1 MEDLYGAIE
10 AGGTKFVCAVGNH
23 PDDLKNESNR
33 THFETTTR
41 EETIGRAIEFF
52 NAQEQR
58 CGKALSA
65 IGIGSF
71 GPIDLN
77 HHSKTYGYITSTP
90 KRDWKNTNFVGM
102 IKGKDQREFNIP
114 IGFDTDVNAAALGE
128 HVWGAAQG
136 LSDFIYLTI
145 GTGIGGGGMV
155 NGKLMHGLI
164 HPEMGHIFLPR
175 APKEKSDFKGTCPFH
190 GDRCLEGLASGPAI
204 EERWKVKSA
213 TDLEATH
220 EAWDLEAHY
229 IALGLVNYICTLSP
243 QRIIL
248 GGGVMEQ
255 KQLLPLIHDKV
266 KTMLNGYIQ
275 ADEILNNIQDYI
287 VLPGLGNRAGVI
299 GALELAR
306 QQVV

>member
-1 MEDLYGAIE
+1 MANLYGAIE

-23 PDDLKNESNR
+23 PDDLKNETNQ
-33 THFETTTR
+33 TEFETTTPV
-41 EETIGRAIEFF
+41 ETIGQAIAFF
-52 NAQEQR
+52 NEQEQR
-58 CGKALSA
+58 YGKPLSA

-77 HHSKTYGYITSTP
+77 HDSDTYGYITATP
-90 KRDWKNTNFVGM
+90 KPYWSNTDFVGM
-102 IKGKDQREFNIP
+102 IKRDFDIP

-145 GTGIGGGGMV
+145 GTGIGGGGMI

-164 HPEMGHIFLPR
+164 HPEMGHIFIPR
-175 APKEKSDFKGTCPFH
+175 APTDDYEGKCPFH
-190 GDRCLEGLASGPAI
+190 QYRCLEGLACGPAI
-204 EERWKVKSA
+204 SRRWNVESA
-213 TDLEATH
+213 TLLEATH

-229 IALGLVNYICTLSP
+229 LALGLVNYICTLSP
-243 QRIIL
+243 QRIIM
-248 GGGVMEQ
+248 GGGVMAQ
-255 KQLLPLIHDKV
+255 PQLLPLIHDKV
-266 KTMLNGYIQ
+266 KAMLNDYIQ
-275 ADEILNNIQDYI
+275 AAEIVDDIQHYI
-287 VLPGLGNRAGVI
+287 VLPGLSNRSGVI

>member
-1 MEDLYGAIE
+1 MNSLYGAIE
-10 AGGTKFVCAVGNH
+10 AGGNKFVCAVGSS
-23 PDDLKNESNR
+23 PDDLNETR
-33 THFETTTR
+33 FETTKPV
-41 EETIGRAIEFF
+41 ETIARAIAFF
-52 NAQEQR
+52 KEEEQR
-58 CGKALSA
+58 CEKRLNA

-77 HHSKTYGYITSTP
+77 DKSNTYGYITSTP
-90 KRDWKNTNFVGM
+90 KTDWANTNFVGM
-102 IKGKDQREFNIP
+102 VKNEFDMP

-175 APKEKSDFKGTCPFH
+175 APSEKEDYKGTCPFH
-190 GDRCLEGLASGPAI
+190 QRRCLEGLASGPAI
-204 EERWKVKSA
+204 AKRWKVESA
-213 TDLEATH
+213 THLERRH

-229 IALGLVNYICTLSP
+229 LALALVNYICTLSP

-255 KQLLPLIHDKV
+255 EQLLPLIHNKV
-266 KTMLNGYIQ
+266 KTMLNDYIQ
-275 ADEILNNIQDYI
+275 SPEILDNIQHYI
-287 VLPGLGNRAGVI
+287 VLPGLSNQAGIV

-306 QQVV
+306 TQA

>member
-1 MEDLYGAIE
+1 MESLYGAIE

-23 PDDLKNESNR
+23 PDDLKNETNQ
-33 THFETTTR
+33 TEFETTTPV
-41 EETIGRAIEFF
+41 ETIDQAIKFF
-52 NAQEQR
+52 KEQEQR
-58 CGKALSA
+58 YGKPLSA

-77 HHSKTYGYITSTP
+77 RDSDTYGYITSTP
-90 KRDWKNTNFVGM
+90 KPNWANTDFVGV
-102 IKGKDQREFNIP
+102 IKREFNIP

-128 HVWGAAQG
+128 HVWGAVQG

-164 HPEMGHIFLPR
+164 HPEMGHIFIPR
-175 APKEKSDFKGTCPFH
+175 DPKDGYEGKCWFH
-190 GDRCLEGLASGPAI
+190 QHRCLEGLASGPAI
-204 EERWKVKSA
+204 SERWKVESA
-213 TDLEATH
+213 TLLEATH

-229 IALGLVNYICTLSP
+229 LALGLVNYICTLSP

-248 GGGVMEQ
+248 GGGVMAQE
-255 KQLLPLIHDKV
+255 QLLPLIHNKV
-266 KTMLNGYIQ
+266 KAMLNGYIQ
-275 ADEILNNIQDYI
+275 AAEIVDNIQHYI
-287 VLPGLGNRAGVI
+287 VLPGRGNRAGVI

-306 QQVV
+306 LQVI